1 MTLQTLPAPS
11 FDAAPP
17 TPPGDVRSA
26 TLVQRALRV
35 VLRQREIGVMAALGA
50 LCLYGALGTDGF
62 ASTANLLN
70 VGQQASLIGI
80 MAVGMTFVII
90 SGEIDLSVG
99 SIYVLASMIVGTLLE
114 HGVNWMLAVAAGVLT
129 GAVCGA
135 VNGLLTVM
143 LKVPSFIITLGTL
156 SVFRGSA
163 LLMTNAAPISL
174 DRSIANIGHFSRL
187 GTSRPGGIPIQ
198 LLIMIGVAVVGG
210 LLLHATRFGFHVYAV
225 GGSRDAARLC
235 GIPVVRMRIAAF
247 MLSGATAGLAG
258 TIGLAFLLYAQGTTG
273 SGLELVVITA
283 VIIGSAA
290 LFGGSGRMLGTVVGV
305 LLIATLQNVLIL
317 AGISSFWQTVVI
329 GVVII
334 ASVAVDTWARGRQRG
349 AAS

>member
-1 MTLQTLPAPS
+1 VTLETAPAPS
-11 FDAAPP
+11 LGATAPP
-17 TPPGDVRSA
+17 PAAERPAPTV
-26 TLVQRALRV
+26 TQRAVRAL
-35 VLRQREIGVMAALGA
+35 LRQREIGVIAALAA

-62 ASTANLLN
+62 ASRANLLN

-114 HGVNWMLAVAAGVLT
+114 HGVNWIVAVAAGILT
-129 GAVCGA
+129 GALCGA
-135 VNGLLTVM
+135 VNGALTVV

-156 SVFRGSA
+156 SIFRGTA

-174 DRSIANIGHFSRL
+174 DRTIPNIGAFTRL
-187 GTSRPGGIPIQ
+187 GTSRPGGIPMQ
-198 LLIMIGVAVVGG
+198 LLIMIGVALLGG
-210 LLLHATRFGFHVYAV
+210 FLLHATRFGFHVYAV
-225 GGSRDAARLC
+225 GGSREAAHLC
-235 GIPVVRMRIAAF
+235 GIPVVRLRIAAF

-290 LFGGSGRMLGTVVGV
+290 LFGGSGRMLGTVIGV

-317 AGISSFWQTVVI
+317 AGISSFWQTVMI

-334 ASVAVDTWARGRQRG
+334 ASVAVDTWARGKQR
-349 AAS
+349 AA